1 MKYEVE
7 MTCIYNG
14 IAVVEAESEDEAIKK
29 VELSL
34 DEAGLKGF
42 PDTVSV
48 PFGTFNFGEATAD
61 YADPIDEDTEVENTE
76 VDESEIGALD

>member
-14 IAVVEAESEDEAIKK
+14 IAVVEAESEDEALKK

-34 DEAGLKGF
+34 DSNGLKGF
-42 PDTVSV
+42 PDEVKVQYGKFT
-48 PFGTFNFGEATAD
+48 FGEATAD
-61 YADPIDEDTEVENTE
+61 YAEPTNDEEIDD
-76 VDESEIGALD
+76 SEIGALD